1 MKPIKPYFNAVNA
14 DLYADKNRWE
24 TTQIGRVIESHSKD
38 FFPDIQFAEIAVFN
52 VPEYEGSR
60 NAASASPCKIR
71 KLFYS
76 FHYDDLP
83 RIADLGSLHLMPN
96 RKETFQ
102 IIQMICEELLWKIYR
117 VVMRS

>member
-1 MKPIKPYFNAVNA
+1 MKQIQSYFNPV
-14 DLYADKNRWE
+14 DSVLCVDKNVWE
-24 TTQIGRVIESHSKD
+24 TTQIGRVFESHSKD

-76 FHYDDLP
+76 FH
-83 RIADLGSLHLMPN
+83 
-96 RKETFQ
+96 
-102 IIQMICEELLWKIYR
+102 
-117 VVMRS
+117 